1 MGDGRPSLGIYGLH
15 AQQSS
20 AGSSLHFLW
29 ASPDLTPCVEERGHY
44 PKGLQEEGVSSGYLH
59 LFTPCLWERAKKC
72 QASPTLTIL
81 SLVSWL
87 SLELL
92 PTALQGFSVPSLR
105 LTGIGEGISLVY
117 RAVSKPL
124 WESGPAYLPA
134 FLPRKRGWGGG
145 WGAARSCPDRKFSWS
160 CFLQFHA
167 GVCLVETWW
176 VLHIFLSLHQCGEHR
191 AALAVHLAELTCA

>member
-1 MGDGRPSLGIYGLH
+1 MPGHLAWSKLSPWPSPMGGGCPSLGIYGLH

-20 AGSSLHFLW
+20 AGSSLHFPW
-29 ASPDLTPCVEERGHY
+29 EFPDLTPCVEDRGHY
-44 PKGLQEEGVSSGYLH
+44 PKGLQEKCVTSGYLH
-59 LFTPCLWERAKKC
+59 LFIPCLWERAKNC

-81 SLVSWL
+81 PLVSWL
-87 SLELL
+87 SLGLL
-92 PTALQGFSVPSLR
+92 PTALQAFSVSSLR
-105 LTGIGEGISLVY
+105 LMGTGEGISLVY

-124 WESGPAYLPA
+124 WKSGPGCSDLLPAYLPA

-167 GVCLVETWW
+167 GV
-176 VLHIFLSLHQCGEHR
+176 
-191 AALAVHLAELTCA
+191 